1 MDSIFRDD
9 TICAIATPV
18 GEGGIGIVKI
28 GGPGALPVARLLFR
42 PRRPVESLESHR
54 LYYGWIVDPAT
65 GETVDEGLLSYM
77 AAPHTYTREDV
88 VEINSHSGY
97 AVLAR
102 ILELVLAA
110 GARLAEPGEF
120 TRRALLNGRI
130 DLSQAEAVAELVHAR
145 SLRGVLHANRHLRG
159 EFREKIQQWREIL
172 LDLQSQ
178 AEAHIDFAEDIEE
191 GPSETAPSACD
202 LLEEVLR
209 SVAGAIESYRSGR
222 VLHEGLAIALV
233 GKPNVGK
240 SSLLNALVGRDRAI
254 VTPFPGT
261 TRDVI
266 EDSFTLDGIEVRVL
280 DTAGIRREPDEI
292 ESYGIERTMRIVGEA
307 DVVLW
312 LVDGSRPLDA
322 EDDAVFRSLREKRCL
337 VLLNKN
343 DLPPETTPEDLEDRF
358 GTERPIVRISA
369 LNPADVERLRGVLAE
384 SCLRRPIETGRTA
397 IVPNLRQ
404 KDCLERA
411 EASLKKAR
419 EHLAGGCFD
428 DLASLE
434 LASARKELDA
444 VLGRDGGD
452 ELLDRVF
459 SRFCVGK

>member
-28 GGPGALPVARLLFR
+28 GGPGALPLARLLFR
-42 PRRPVESLESHR
+42 SRRPVESLESHR

-65 GETVDEGLLSYM
+65 GDAVDEGLLSYM

-88 VEINSHSGY
+88 VEINSHSGH

-130 DLSQAEAVAELVHAR
+130 DLSQAEAVAELVHSR

-159 EFREKIQQWREIL
+159 EFRRKIEEWREVL
-172 LDLQSQ
+172 LDLQSRV
-178 AEAHIDFAEDIEE
+178 EAHIDFSEDLDEE
-191 GPSETAPSACD
+191 PPETAPPGFD
-202 LLEEVLR
+202 LLEDVIR
-209 SVAGAIESYRSGR
+209 SIAGTVESYRSGR

-240 SSLLNALVGRDRAI
+240 SSLLNAFVGKDRAI

-266 EDSFTLDGIEVRVL
+266 EDGFTLEGIEVRVL

-292 ESYGIERTMRIVGEA
+292 ESYGIERTIETVGEA

-322 EDDAVFRSLREKRCL
+322 EDDAVFRAVRGKRCM

-343 DLPPETTPEDLEDRF
+343 DLPHETTPGNVEERF
-358 GTERPIVRISA
+358 GTGAPVLKISA
-369 LNPADVERLRGVLAE
+369 LNRDDVERLKGLLAE
-384 SCLRRPIETGRTA
+384 SCLRQPIETGRTA
-397 IVPNLRQ
+397 VVPNLRQ

-411 EASLKKAR
+411 ASALDRAR
-419 EHLAGGCFD
+419 EHLACGRFD

-444 VLGRDGGD
+444 ILGRDGDG
-452 ELLDRVF
+452 ELLDRIF
-459 SRFCVGK
+459 SQFCIGK